1 MNILVDHQ
9 IKDLCKNE
17 VIHSPINGLKVIG
30 HAGMIHPFFEES
42 VKTNEF
48 GQKIPSYGLSSCG
61 YDIRLAP
68 EFKLFTKPNDGRI
81 IDVMDF
87 DEEDIVNEKN
97 GDSVIIP
104 PGGLLL
110 GRTMETFNMPNNV
123 IGIAVGKS
131 TWARVGANVLVTPL
145 EPGWRGELVVEIVN
159 GTNLPLKIYAGV
171 GIAQI
176 MFVRTAEPSVSYA
189 DRAGKYQDQTGV
201 TVSKL

>member
-1 MNILVDHQ
+1 MYKCTAVLVDHQ
-9 IKDLCKNE
+9 IE
-17 VIHSPINGLKVIG
+17 EINNK
-30 HAGMIHPFFEES
+30 HGMIVPFVNTS
-42 VKTNEF
+42 TNI
-48 GQKIPSYGLSSCG
+48 GQIDGVVRKIPSYGLSSCG

-81 IDVMDF
+81 IDVLDF
-87 DEEDIVNEKN
+87 NEEDVINEVK

-110 GRTMETFNMPNNV
+110 GRTLETFNIPRNIV
-123 IGIAVGKS
+123 AKAVGKS

-145 EPGWRGELVVEIVN
+145 EPGWSGELVVEIVN

-176 MFVRTAEPSVSYA
+176 IFSQIEDPEVSYA
-189 DRAGKYQDQTGV
+189 DRSGKYQNQTGV
-201 TVSKL
+201 TTSKM

>member
-1 MNILVDHQ
+1 MYKYTAVLVDHQ
-9 IKDLCKNE
+9 IEK
-17 VIHSPINGLKVIG
+17 INKE
-30 HAGMIHPFFEES
+30 HGMIVPFVNES
-42 VKTNEF
+42 TNL
-48 GQKIPSYGLSSCG
+48 GLIDGVVRKIPSYGLSSCG

-81 IDVMDF
+81 IDVLDF
-87 DEEDIVNEKN
+87 DEENVINEVH

-110 GRTMETFNMPNNV
+110 GRTVETFNIPKNIV
-123 IGIAVGKS
+123 GKAVGKS

-145 EPGWRGELVVEIVN
+145 EPGWSGELVVEIVN

-176 MFVRTAEPSVSYA
+176 IFSQIEDPKVSYA
-189 DRAGKYQDQTGV
+189 DRAGKYQNQTGV
-201 TVSKL
+201 TTSKM

>member
-1 MNILVDHQ
+1 MYKCTAVLVDHQ
-9 IKDLCKNE
+9 IEEINE
-17 VIHSPINGLKVIG
+17 KH
-30 HAGMIHPFFEES
+30 GMIVPFVNSSINVGVIEG
-42 VKTNEF
+42 KTR
-48 GQKIPSYGLSSCG
+48 KIPSYGLSSCG

-81 IDVMDF
+81 IDVLDF
-87 DEEDIVNEKN
+87 NEEDVINEVK

-110 GRTMETFNMPNNV
+110 GRTLETFNIPKNIV
-123 IGIAVGKS
+123 GKAVGKS

-145 EPGWRGELVVEIVN
+145 EPGWSGELVVEIVN

-176 MFVRTAEPSVSYA
+176 IFSKIEDPTVSYA
-189 DRAGKYQDQTGV
+189 DRNGKYQNQTGV
-201 TVSKL
+201 TTSKM